1 MMPRSE
7 DHEAR
12 MPSSLNFSMQSW
24 WLLAAGGVVLLVI
37 LALCAWLIIRT
48 PRSRSEHRP
57 PAIGLADQRNLE
69 RDISSLMNELAD
81 LAGQVGRQL
90 DTRAARLEQL
100 IRAADQRIEQL
111 RSAPAPSTT
120 APREPTPDQSE
131 SDPRDLEIYHLHD
144 QGLAPREIAQRLA
157 RPAGEIEL
165 ILALRP
171 RQSNR
176 VA

>member
-12 MPSSLNFSMQSW
+12 MPSSFHFSMQSW

-37 LALCAWLIIRT
+37 LALCARLILST
-48 PRSRSEHRP
+48 PRSRSEHRF
-57 PAIGLADQRNLE
+57 PAIGRADQRNLE
-69 RDISSLMNELAD
+69 RDISTLLYELSD

-90 DTRAARLEQL
+90 DSRANRLEEL
-100 IRAADQRIEQL
+100 IRAADERIEQL
-111 RSAPAPSTT
+111 RSSPIAPTA
-120 APREPTPDQSE
+120 APRQPASDEPG

-144 QGLAPREIAQRLA
+144 QGLDPREIAQRLA

-171 RQSNR
+171 RHSHR

>member
-12 MPSSLNFSMQSW
+12 MPSSFNFSMQSW

-37 LALCAWLIIRT
+37 LATCAWLIVRT
-48 PRSRSEHRP
+48 PRSSSPQRS
-57 PAIGLADQRNLE
+57 IGLADQRNLE

-81 LAGQVGRQL
+81 MANQVGRQI
-90 DTRAARLEQL
+90 DARAARLEQL
-100 IRAADQRIEQL
+100 IRVADERIEQL
-111 RSAPAPSTT
+111 NSTPSARAPAPAAHIQDSD
-120 APREPTPDQSE
+120 P
-131 SDPRDLEIYHLHD
+131 DPRDLEIYRLHD
-144 QGLAPREIAQRLA
+144 QGLLPRDIAHRLA
-157 RPAGEIEL
+157 RPAGEVEL

-171 RQSNR
+171 RRSD